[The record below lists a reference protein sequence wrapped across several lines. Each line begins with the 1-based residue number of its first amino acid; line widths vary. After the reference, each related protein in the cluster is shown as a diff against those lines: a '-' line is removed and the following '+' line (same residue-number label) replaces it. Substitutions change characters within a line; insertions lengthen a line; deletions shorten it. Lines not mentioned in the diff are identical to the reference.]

1 MLKKVAFVLAL
12 TVFVSFALA
21 LESGPSN
28 TVGFNKVNCTGNAS
42 YTSFGL
48 AFTYWDV
55 VGGVPTYGVQSTNPS
70 DILGG
75 QLTCDYPWTAD
86 QVVRQD
92 GGAYAY
98 RDVFAGCAWAG
109 PLETAALPADRM
121 DVGRAFWILN
131 NQVDAY
137 DVVFAGEV
145 DTSTYGP
152 IVIAANAYTPL
163 SFRDA
168 RVRPIANI
176 NLSTSGMTC
185 DYPWVADQL
194 VEQATGYYAYM
205 DVFAGCGWSYNPPAY
220 TDVSPGYAY
229 WILNNTVNPFNYN
242 YGPGAVAPPPERPD
256 DNDGKIN
263 RITRPTRRSRSL
275 R

>member
-12 TVFVSFALA
+12 TVLVSFALA

-28 TVGFNKVNCTGNAS
+28 TVGFNKVTFDGNTVNGG
-42 YTSFGL
+42 YTPFGL

-55 VGGVPTYGVQSTNPS
+55 VAGVPSYGVESEKPS
-70 DILGG
+70 DIVGSQTTAGPPFLATEIICKNTGESGYLSPGG
-75 QLTCDYPWTAD
+75 WT
-86 QVVRQD
+86 
-92 GGAYAY
+92 
-98 RDVFAGCAWAG
+98 G
-109 PLETAALPADRM
+109 PLEDNSSMIEGYCFLAWVKNA
-121 DVGRAFWILN
+121 N
-131 NQVDAY
+131 SE

-145 DTSTYGP
+145 DTSTYAVGIP
-152 IVIAANAYTPL
+152 VPAGDSYTWV

-168 RVRPIANI
+168 RQVNLANL
-176 NLSTSGMTC
+176 NLVTSGFLGGVNPPTS
-185 DYPWVADQL
+185 DEL
-194 VEQATGYYAYM
+194 LEKGTGLAAWYHNTAGWQGTIVGNQVTPGLAYM
-205 DVFAGCGWSYNPPAY
+205 IHAIAGHGGY
-220 TDVSPGYAY
+220 T
-229 WILNNTVNPFNYN
+229 YN